1 VVTGTHLPRNFL
13 VREYKS
19 LGSPG
24 KRREE
29 DNKMFFFRRSR
40 LRVIYW
46 TVGSMHRFWYKLCR
60 SDRICHSN
68 ISGLEGAPSRPIQ
81 YYMHRNTE
89 LFLRNLPCD
98 NSLMVYHADNSK
110 YSPQHFTFWGYQ
122 YVISFISCGHHDA
135 GYVSRLRLFFNSISL
150 FVLICIFIWTT
161 FFSVYLLVSRPV
173 SFIFST
179 VCLLL
184 EEATNT
190 RHINHNIKQFLL
202 WLRQSGLGLEFYL
215 NSLS

>member
-1 VVTGTHLPRNFL
+1 MIRFYAEELLAPRPTPKLEDHTLSAVRNYLFNIFAVTLHIGRRSSIRNLRTRHAVVTGTHLPRNFL

-110 YSPQHFTFWGYQ
+110 YSPQHFTF
-122 YVISFISCGHHDA
+122 
-135 GYVSRLRLFFNSISL
+135 
-150 FVLICIFIWTT
+150 
-161 FFSVYLLVSRPV
+161 
-173 SFIFST
+173 
-179 VCLLL
+179 
-184 EEATNT
+184 
-190 RHINHNIKQFLL
+190 
-202 WLRQSGLGLEFYL
+202 
-215 NSLS
+215 